1 MIVHRHE
8 DDNTNECWNHDPM
21 ERRFNWAEQKSLQLS
36 HFDWAEKKLDRC
48 NWGEVSQH
56 ELKGVEMRRKRWN
69 ESWGESTRCAQGEG
83 RWEEMTRGD
92 KIVEQIATWCKI
104 LDEELRSSGTMMET
118 CHSSYR
124 QNFSLDPTAVHFLNL
139 ETSATRLA
147 RALLVLYGS
156 FKTLSCSD
164 MKHYNMSKDTIWYH
178 GMPCGISIETGW
190 TVFTWPCCCIVVG
203 LVGFCV
209 VCPLP
214 GFLVDN
220 VDDDWAGAAWPYLPN
235 FLTLEISLQE
245 VVRSV
250 LSFEYRLSIV
260 ELGNGTYGTHGTE
273 V

>member
-21 ERRFNWAEQKSLQLS
+21 ERRFNWAEQKKFATESLRLGWDKIGQVQL
-36 HFDWAEKKLDRC
+36 
-48 NWGEVSQH
+48 
-56 ELKGVEMRRKRWN
+56 RW
-69 ESWGESTRCAQGEG
+69 SESTRIERSWDEKKEMKWEGEG

-104 LDEELRSSGTMMET
+104 LDEELRSSGMMMET

-156 FKTLSCSD
+156 FKKLSCSD

-190 TVFTWPCCCIVVG
+190 TVFTWPRCCIVVG

-220 VDDDWAGAAWPYLPN
+220 VDDDWAGAAWPFFRKL
-235 FLTLEISLQE
+235 
-245 VVRSV
+245 
-250 LSFEYRLSIV
+250 
-260 ELGNGTYGTHGTE
+260 
-273 V
+273 